1 MPRIQIKIMSVL
13 VGLAIGIVSLTGIF
27 AERGL
32 RSEIAQDAIRSL
44 TEQARLVR
52 QLTQNTPFEPSDFQP
67 LQRIATE
74 ASFSTGARITLISS
88 SGVVLADSGVPSERV
103 SELDNHAAR
112 PEVAAALSG
121 IPSHRIRWS
130 QTLRSELLYVALPA
144 DSTQGD
150 LPPRGV
156 VRLAVRLTQIDQAV
170 SQLRSELW
178 TAAAIGLAVAI
189 GLSYLLSSLSLKPI
203 RELAEVVQDIAD
215 GRTERALTWENRDE
229 RGEIARS
236 INRMAQHERNRLL
249 QAEQEKGQL
258 EAVLTSMAEGVLV
271 LDSENKVLLANPPLR
286 EVLSLWG
293 DVIGRPVE
301 EIMRIPEITGTLAEV
316 RQSGETQF
324 KEIRLTKPLERVLLV
339 HFVAFPREESNK
351 GTVLVFH
358 DVTETHRV
366 DEIRRDFI
374 ANASHELRTPLTAI
388 QGFADTLA
396 SSQELAPDKKQ
407 GYLDVIARNAQRMS
421 NLIDDLMALSRI
433 ESGKEHFSPISLDVG
448 RLIAMLMDD
457 FRPQFVRAEIEA
469 RFHNTA
475 EPSLIRADPS
485 AVEQILTNLLT
496 NAARYTDPGGTVDVR
511 VETASEKVLISV
523 SDTGIGIPDTDLERV
538 FERFYRVD
546 KSRSR
551 ALGST
556 GLGLAI
562 VRHLVSAMDGDIKL
576 ESRVGRGTR
585 VTVSLPKVE
594 IEA

>member
-1 MPRIQIKIMSVL
+1 MSVL

-32 RSEIAQDAIRSL
+32 RSEIARDAIRSL

-52 QLTQNTPFEPSDFQP
+52 QLTRDTPFNPTDVAT
-67 LQRIATE
+67 LQRIARE
-74 ASFSTGARITLISS
+74 ASSATGARITLISS
-88 SGVVLADSGVPSERV
+88 SGVVLADSGVLPERV
-103 SELDNHAAR
+103 QQLDNHAAR
-112 PEVAAALSG
+112 PEVAAALG
-121 IPSHRIRWS
+121 GLASHRIRWS
-130 QTLRSELLYVALPA
+130 QTLKSELLYVALPA
-144 DSTQGD
+144 GSSEGK
-150 LPPRGV
+150 LGPRGV
-156 VRLAVRLTQIDQAV
+156 VRLAVRLKQIDQAV
-170 SQLRSELW
+170 AQLRRELW

-189 GLSYLLSSLSLKPI
+189 ALSYLLSSLSLKPI

-229 RGEIARS
+229 RGQIARS

-286 EVLSLWG
+286 GVLSLWG
-293 DVIGRPVE
+293 DVVGRPVE
-301 EIMRIPEITGTLAEV
+301 EIIRIPEITKTLTEV
-316 RQSGETQF
+316 RQSGDTQF
-324 KEIRLTKPLERVLLV
+324 KEIALTKPSERVLLV
-339 HFVAFPREESNK
+339 HLVAFPREESK
-351 GTVLVFH
+351 TGTVLVFH
-358 DVTETHRV
+358 DVTETRKV

-396 SSQELAPDKKQ
+396 SSPGLDTEQKEN
-407 GYLDVIARNAQRMS
+407 YLEVIARNAQRMS
-421 NLIDDLMALSRI
+421 DLIDDLMALSRI

-457 FRPQFVRAEIEA
+457 FQPQFTRAEIEA
-469 RFHNTA
+469 HFHNTA
-475 EPSLIRADPS
+475 DPSLIRADPG
-485 AVEQILTNLLT
+485 AVEQVLTNLLT
-496 NAARYTDPGGTVDVR
+496 NATRYTDPGGTVDVH
-511 VETASEKVLISV
+511 VEITSKKVLISV
-523 SDTGIGIPDTDLERV
+523 QDTGIGIPETDLERV

-562 VRHLVSAMDGDIKL
+562 VRHLVSAMEGEITL
-576 ESRVGRGTR
+576 ESEVGRGTR
-585 VTVSLPKVE
+585 VVIALPRVA